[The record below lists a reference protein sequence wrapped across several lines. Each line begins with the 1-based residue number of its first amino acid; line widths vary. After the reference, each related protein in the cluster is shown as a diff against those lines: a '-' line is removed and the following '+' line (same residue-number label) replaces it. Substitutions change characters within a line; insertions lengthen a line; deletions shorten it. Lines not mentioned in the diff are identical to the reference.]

1 MAMTSPVFNANGN
14 IVLRYVN
21 GSVCDEDK
29 SLNYNSKITFK
40 CKPGAFPGE
49 PFLGDLQ
56 HIFHLPHL
64 HSGKEPLLSQIKLSG
79 RKTYCFNS

>member
-1 MAMTSPVFNANGN
+1 VIFSFFQSEKSYGMAMTSPVFNGNGN

-29 SLNYNSKITFK
+29 TLNYNSKITFK

-56 HIFHLPHL
+56 HIFRLPHL
-64 HSGKEPLLSQIKLSG
+64 
-79 RKTYCFNS
+79 